1 MSTDFRPMEIDAKWR
16 DRWARGDLYRTPEPS
31 DRPTFYCLDFFPYP
45 SGDGISV
52 GHLRNYVPSDVVAR
66 AMRMRGYDVLRPMGW
81 DAFGLPTENAA
92 IETGRHPADLTS
104 EWTANYRRQLDL
116 AGTSYDWD
124 REIDSSH
131 PDYYRWTQWIFL
143 KLYERGLAYRAT
155 GLQWWCPVCGALAN
169 EEVNADGTDWR
180 GHSDITRRELTQWFF
195 KITEYADE
203 LIEGL
208 KELDW
213 PDDTIRAQVNW
224 IGRSEGADVVFKT
237 ESGDS
242 LEVFTTRPDTL
253 FGATFMVLAPEHP
266 LVPRVTT
273 GPNTAEVQAYIE
285 ATARKSEIDR
295 VALDP
300 DKTGVFTG
308 GYAINP
314 VNDERVPIWVA
325 DYVLMSYGSGAI
337 MAVPAHDQRDF
348 AFAKKY
354 GIEIRPVIAPSGWD
368 GTAFAEA
375 YVDDGSMVNSGEFDG
390 LSVGEGI
397 DAVTRWLK
405 REGSGDFAINYRLR
419 DWLISRQRYWGTPI
433 PIVHCDR
440 CGEVP
445 VPEEELPVMLP
456 RVDEF
461 DPQALGGQSPLEAA
475 EEWVRTTCPDC
486 KGAAR
491 RETDTLGGFACSS
504 WYFLRFCSPNE
515 ANRPFDPKALRRWMP
530 VDLYV
535 GGGEHRVMHLLYA
548 RFWTKALRDAGVLEI
563 DEPFRKLRHQG
574 MLLAQPGWTTERDLH
589 IDSQGGARVTA
600 NQGADA
606 FEGPDADRPYRNYPT
621 ETRFELTGAR
631 AERDSVELVEF
642 RATKMSKSWR
652 NVVTPDEVAMSVGGD
667 ALRCYTL
674 FMGPFDRTLPWSDQG
689 LSGVSRWLSRV
700 WNVVLQRSI
709 GATGRQQGMY
719 TDVEAELQR
728 RMHQTI
734 RRVSSDIDALKFNT
748 MVAALMEFTNFL
760 IEVGDDELRATDVW
774 REAIE
779 TFIVLLAPSAVF
791 MAEELWERTGHQES
805 VHEQT
810 WPQWN
815 PELAA
820 EETFTLVVQIN
831 GKVRDRIEAPVTIDE
846 DGARDLALASLR
858 VQAHLDGFQV
868 HKVFYREGRLIN
880 LVLG

>member
-1 MSTDFRPMEIDAKWR
+1 
-16 DRWARGDLYRTPEPS
+16 
-31 DRPTFYCLDFFPYP
+31 
-45 SGDGISV
+45 
-52 GHLRNYVPSDVVAR
+52 
-66 AMRMRGYDVLRPMGW
+66 
-81 DAFGLPTENAA
+81 
-92 IETGRHPADLTS
+92 
-104 EWTANYRRQLDL
+104 
-116 AGTSYDWD
+116 
-124 REIDSSH
+124 
-131 PDYYRWTQWIFL
+131 
-143 KLYERGLAYRAT
+143 
-155 GLQWWCPVCGALAN
+155 
-169 EEVNADGTDWR
+169 
-180 GHSDITRRELTQWFF
+180 
-195 KITEYADE
+195 
-203 LIEGL
+203 
-208 KELDW
+208 
-213 PDDTIRAQVNW
+213 
-224 IGRSEGADVVFKT
+224 
-237 ESGDS
+237 
-242 LEVFTTRPDTL
+242 
-253 FGATFMVLAPEHP
+253 
-266 LVPRVTT
+266 
-273 GPNTAEVQAYIE
+273 
-285 ATARKSEIDR
+285 
-295 VALDP
+295 
-300 DKTGVFTG
+300 
-308 GYAINP
+308 
-314 VNDERVPIWVA
+314 
-325 DYVLMSYGSGAI
+325 
-337 MAVPAHDQRDF
+337 
-348 AFAKKY
+348 
-354 GIEIRPVIAPSGWD
+354 
-368 GTAFAEA
+368 
-375 YVDDGSMVNSGEFDG
+375 
-390 LSVGEGI
+390 
-397 DAVTRWLK
+397 
-405 REGSGDFAINYRLR
+405 
-419 DWLISRQRYWGTPI
+419 
-433 PIVHCDR
+433 
-440 CGEVP
+440 
-445 VPEEELPVMLP
+445 
-456 RVDEF
+456 
-461 DPQALGGQSPLEAA
+461 
-475 EEWVRTTCPDC
+475 
-486 KGAAR
+486 
-491 RETDTLGGFACSS
+491 
-504 WYFLRFCSPNE
+504 
-515 ANRPFDPKALRRWMP
+515 MP

-621 ETRFELTGAR
+621 EARFELTGAR

-846 DGARDLALASLR
+846 DGACDLALASPR
-858 VQAHLDGFQV
+858 VQAYLDGFHV